1 MITSIDKLENL
12 GIYNKIP
19 PKRCQDFKRYNLIYG
34 WNGSG
39 KSTLSRLFA
48 FVGGQKTPD
57 DFSDVKATI
66 TCDGVTYNQQQFPI
80 ASEKILVFNEDF
92 VNDNINWNGTIKSIL
107 LLDEKNIEDVK
118 KYNGLKEFLYGKDD
132 GDGEIQKI
140 NKRKEQLEA
149 ENVGIQKIL
158 TNIGKTVKNNYQIL
172 DTSDTYYL
180 NYDKRKVS
188 NLINNKDNPLTD
200 ADILTKS
207 QLELA
212 IKQAKPIKKNKIIL
226 NIELKNKNDLV
237 DFIQKTK
244 DILSRQVIAKVIEEL
259 KEDQQLSDWVKLG
272 IALHKGK
279 REKCA
284 FCGNTISKNLT
295 QI

>member
-1 MITSIDKLENL
+1 M
-12 GIYNKIP
+12 
-19 PKRCQDFKRYNLIYG
+19 
-34 WNGSG
+34 
-39 KSTLSRLFA
+39 
-48 FVGGQKTPD
+48 
-57 DFSDVKATI
+57 
-66 TCDGVTYNQQQFPI
+66 
-80 ASEKILVFNEDF
+80 
-92 VNDNINWNGTIKSIL
+92 
-107 LLDEKNIEDVK
+107 
-118 KYNGLKEFLYGKDD
+118 
-132 GDGEIQKI
+132 
-140 NKRKEQLEA
+140 
-149 ENVGIQKIL
+149 
-158 TNIGKTVKNNYQIL
+158 
-172 DTSDTYYL
+172 

-279 REKCA
+279 RFRES
-284 FCGNTISKNLT
+284 F
-295 QI
+295 

>member
-92 VNDNINWNGTIKSIL
+92 VNDNINWNV
-107 LLDEKNIEDVK
+107 EK
-118 KYNGLKEFLYGKDD
+118 LKVYYYWTK
-132 GDGEIQKI
+132 
-140 NKRKEQLEA
+140 
-149 ENVGIQKIL
+149 KIL
-158 TNIGKTVKNNYQIL
+158 KM
-172 DTSDTYYL
+172 
-180 NYDKRKVS
+180 
-188 NLINNKDNPLTD
+188 
-200 ADILTKS
+200 
-207 QLELA
+207 
-212 IKQAKPIKKNKIIL
+212 
-226 NIELKNKNDLV
+226 
-237 DFIQKTK
+237 
-244 DILSRQVIAKVIEEL
+244 
-259 KEDQQLSDWVKLG
+259 
-272 IALHKGK
+272 
-279 REKCA
+279 
-284 FCGNTISKNLT
+284 
-295 QI
+295 